1 LAQAVLA
8 RAHAA
13 RWRDSSNC
21 TYLSTLASRI
31 SVRCRTGA
39 MAILR
44 LTVLL
49 VTAIVPAL
57 ALKATAD
64 RKTDA
69 TLEALRKTDATL
81 AALLD
86 VVIQRHGESDGS
98 EVGDRSLEFQGED
111 AGASV
116 TLSPQERAAMH
127 ASAFEK
133 EFVVDLDM
141 SAAFENKMS
150 VGVVLDVD
158 TDFQPVSVAKVKKT
172 GILEAWNRL
181 HPDKAVLVGDE
192 IVKVND
198 IMWHHNSGTFAERIK
213 GQFFASRAQLPG
225 ARNVLSLTIQRPR
238 KIKEIRFESQRAD
251 LHRHLYSKDFVA
263 EIPLKGVLPGVSL
276 HQAMGWKL
284 NATVDWMPVS
294 IEKIRNT
301 GLVPRYNKDHPDAKI
316 LAGDEIIQVN
326 HIPWHHNAE
335 VFEDRL
341 EAQFTAGQKLEIL
354 KLPLQE
360 TRVPLQE
367 NVLKLSI
374 RRPRTVLAPLDEQVY
389 TKQYSVQLDL
399 QGAHN
404 LGWRLNKSSDADPIA
419 VDKIRRDSP
428 LYNYNKASPMAM
440 VRVGDTIMKVNNILW
455 HGNTKKF
462 ADRIDKEFEMTRP
475 RKGQVRSNNTL
486 TLVMQRRVV
495 QPIMKEWTVTLPAV
509 EGKSLGWQLNYS
521 EEEFPLT
528 VSKIRSN
535 GVVYEH
541 NLGHPESKILAGD
554 VIVKV
559 NSFLWRQDS
568 STFEKRLNEQYS
580 KSKKNG
586 NISFFLRRPAGVQDA
601 EQDPNRPFYKEFFI
615 QLPIVNGQTMG
626 WQLSSDNDTAP
637 VTVEKVRNMGSVH
650 DWNDANPFNDI
661 QVGDRITKVNS
672 VHWHGNAKQFLE
684 RVNLQLEA
692 ARKDKGRPF
701 VAVLVQRPWRDPV
714 IFSERLDDGGN
725 DAVGG
730 GDDAEMGVV
739 E

>member
-1 LAQAVLA
+1 M
-8 RAHAA
+8 
-13 RWRDSSNC
+13 
-21 TYLSTLASRI
+21 T
-31 SVRCRTGA
+31 
-39 MAILR
+39 ILQ
-44 LTVLL
+44 TVALL
-49 VTAIVPAL
+49 VTAIVPAVT
-57 ALKATAD
+57 LKPSIDATAD
-64 RKTDA
+64 E
-69 TLEALRKTDATL
+69 TLEE
-81 AALLD
+81 LLD
-86 VVIQRHGESDGS
+86 VEIHRRGESGPS
-98 EVGDRSLEFQGED
+98 LQTGDTSLDYQM
-111 AGASV
+111 GASHTSV
-116 TLSPQERAAMH
+116 TLSPEQRAIAH
-127 ASAFEK
+127 TSKFEK
-133 EFVVDLDM
+133 DFVVELDM
-141 SAAFENKMS
+141 STAVEGKQTI
-150 VGVVLDVD
+150 GVVLELD
-158 TDFQPVSVAKVKKT
+158 TDFQPVSVSKIKKT
-172 GILEAWNRL
+172 GILEAWNKM
-181 HPDKAVLVGDE
+181 HPDRAVLVGDE

-198 IMWHHNSGTFAERIK
+198 ITWHANSETFAQRIK
-213 GQFFASRAQLPG
+213 HQFLASRAQLPG

-238 KIKEIRFESQRAD
+238 KIKEVRFESQRAD
-251 LHRHLYSKDFVA
+251 LHRQLYSKDFVA

-316 LAGDEIIQVN
+316 LAGDEIVQVN

-354 KLPLQE
+354 RTPSH
-360 TRVPLQE
+360 E

-374 RRPRTVLAPLDEQVY
+374 RRPRTALAPLDEQVY

-440 VRVGDTIMKVNNILW
+440 VRVGDTIMKVNNISW

-462 ADRIDKEFEMTRP
+462 ADRIDKEFEMARP

-486 TLVMQRRVV
+486 MLVMQRRVV
-495 QPIMKEWTVTLPAV
+495 QPIIQEWTVTLPAV

-637 VTVEKVRNMGSVH
+637 LTVGKVRNMGSVH
-650 DWNDANPFNDI
+650 DWNEANPFNDI
-661 QVGDRITKVNS
+661 QVGDRITTVNS
-672 VHWHGNAKQFLE
+672 VHWHGNATQFLE
-684 RVNLQLEA
+684 RVSLQLEA

-701 VAVLVQRPWRDPV
+701 VTVLVQRPWRDPV
-714 IFSERLDDGGN
+714 RFSERVDDGGN

-730 GDDAEMGVV
+730 GDDAERPTSRLVDDGGKDAVGGGDDAEMGVV

>member
-1 LAQAVLA
+1 LAQAILA

-21 TYLSTLASRI
+21 TYLSTLASRS

-39 MAILR
+39 MAIFQR
-44 LTVLL
+44 TVLL
-49 VTAIVPAL
+49 VAAIVPAV

-64 RKTDA
+64 RFDA
-69 TLEALRKTDATL
+69 IQLR
-81 AALLD
+81 
-86 VVIQRHGESDGS
+86 GESDGFQI
-98 EVGDRSLEFQGED
+98 GDRSLDSQGEES
-111 AGASV
+111 GASV

-127 ASAFEK
+127 ASSFEK

-141 SAAFENKMS
+141 SAAFENKTS
-150 VGVVLDVD
+150 VGFVLDLD
-158 TDFQPVSVAKVKKT
+158 TDFQPVSVATIKKT

-181 HPDKAVLVGDE
+181 HPDKVVLVGDE

-198 IMWHHNSGTFAERIK
+198 ILWHHNSGTFAERIK
-213 GQFFASRAQLPG
+213 GQFLASKAQLPG

-238 KIKEIRFESQRAD
+238 KSNKVPSESERQER
-251 LHRHLYSKDFVA
+251 HRQLYSKDFEA
-263 EIPLKGVLPGVSL
+263 EIPLQGVLPGGSL

-284 NATVDWMPVS
+284 NATVDWMPIS
-294 IEKIRNT
+294 IEKVRNN
-301 GLVPRYNKDHPDAKI
+301 GLVPMYNEDHPDAKI
-316 LAGDEIIQVN
+316 LAGDEILQVN
-326 HIPWHHNAE
+326 HVRWHHNAK

-341 EAQFTAGQKLEIL
+341 EQQFAAGQKLEIL
-354 KLPLQE
+354 REPVIFRTPGQKLEILRSQ
-360 TRVPLQE
+360 

-374 RRPRTVLAPLDEQVY
+374 RRPRTVLAPPEEQVY
-389 TKQYSVQLDL
+389 TKWYSVQLDL
-399 QGAHN
+399 HGAHN
-404 LGWRLNKSSDADPIA
+404 LGLRLNKSSDADPIA
-419 VDKIRRDSP
+419 VEQIRGGSP
-428 LYNYNKASPMAM
+428 LFNYNNAIPMAM

-462 ADRIDKEFEMTRP
+462 AERIDKEFEMTRP
-475 RKGQVRSNNTL
+475 RKSQVRSNSTL
-486 TLVMQRRVV
+486 SLVMQRRLV

-528 VSKIRSN
+528 VSKIQRN

-541 NLGHPESKILAGD
+541 NLGQQETKILAGD

-559 NSFLWRQDS
+559 NSLLWRRDS

-580 KSKKNG
+580 ESKKNG
-586 NISFFLRRPAGVQDA
+586 KISFFLRRPVGVQDP
-601 EQDPNRPFYKEFFI
+601 EEDMHRPFYREFYI
-615 QLPIVNGQTMG
+615 QLPIANGQTMG

-637 VTVEKVRNMGSVH
+637 IIVGKIRNMGAVH
-650 DWNDANPFNDI
+650 DWNEANPFTDI
-661 QVGDRITKVNS
+661 QVGDHINEVNN

-701 VAVLVQRPWRDPV
+701 VTVLVQRPWRDP
-714 IFSERLDDGGN
+714 ITFSERLDDGGN